1 MLGIVELEQD
11 VFYVVA
17 VNVST
22 VSATPGLKSI
32 WKVNLRGS
40 RSCSARNRASCLF
53 ATTSLVA
60 NITSAQLLNGM
71 CRLEPNNNSTLL
83 IADYAVGNVVK
94 LDVETG
100 AYEAI
105 IDETSMKP
113 LATGLLVA
121 INGIHVH

>member
-1 MLGIVELEQD
+1 
-11 VFYVVA
+11 
-17 VNVST
+17 
-22 VSATPGLKSI
+22 
-32 WKVNLRGS
+32 
-40 RSCSARNRASCLF
+40 
-53 ATTSLVA
+53 
-60 NITSAQLLNGM
+60 M